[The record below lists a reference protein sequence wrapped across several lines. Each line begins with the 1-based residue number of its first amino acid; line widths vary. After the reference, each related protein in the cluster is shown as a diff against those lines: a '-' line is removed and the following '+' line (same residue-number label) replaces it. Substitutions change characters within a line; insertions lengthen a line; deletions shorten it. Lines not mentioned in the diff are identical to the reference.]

1 MELEELYKRY
11 GELVI
16 QAEIINNKI
25 METKRTIGE
34 MLNKLPTLPK
44 KEKEITKGG

>member
-25 METKRTIGE
+25 WKPRE
-34 MLNKLPTLPK
+34 P
-44 KEKEITKGG
+44 